1 MYIIFGRESCWYCK
15 NAQSK
20 LTNKKQK
27 YRFYNI
33 DSDKYR
39 EYSSFIPEDF
49 STVPKII
56 KETPKNKKFIGGFD
70 SLVLYLRNLKKTKK
84 KTKRKTKTKKK
95 YNRK

>member
-15 NAQSK
+15 NSQTI

-27 YRFYNI
+27 YMFYNI

-39 EYSSFIPEDF
+39 EYSRVIPEDF
-49 STVPKII
+49 STVPRII
-56 KETPKNKKFIGGFD
+56 KETLRNKKFIGGFD

-84 KTKRKTKTKKK
+84 KNKRKSRTKKK